1 MSRSTQVTFSP
12 EEDVKLAELV
22 SGHPCIFNA
31 QHALY
36 KNQGVRDYVWQKISE
51 DMNKNEILKE
61 KANDLNDSP
70 VAIYL
75 KNK

>member
-12 EEDVKLAELV
+12 EEDVQLAELV

-36 KNQGVRDYVWQKISE
+36 KNQGVRDNVWQKISE
-51 DMNKNEILKE
+51 DMNKNGNYILQYY
-61 KANDLNDSP
+61 NN
-70 VAIYL
+70 Y
-75 KNK
+75 

>member
-1 MSRSTQVTFSP
+1 MSQSTQVTFSP

-36 KNQGVRDYVWQKISE
+36 KNQGVRDNVWQNISE
-51 DMNKNEILKE
+51 DMNN
-61 KANDLNDSP
+61 NGN
-70 VAIYL
+70 
-75 KNK
+75 

>member
-22 SGHPCIFNA
+22 NEHPCIFNA

-36 KNQGVRDYVWQKISE
+36 KNQGVRDNVWQQISE
-51 DMNKNEILKE
+51 DMNKNGNYKLQY
-61 KANDLNDSP
+61 N
-70 VAIYL
+70 Y
-75 KNK
+75 